1 MFSPRSLLNL
11 PRTLRHASAL
21 SVSLPPAEAVVVD
34 APDAPLRAALTAAA
48 SGGFGPARELLAATR
63 QDMQWERRSG
73 YVAALAE
80 FALHNPGWLDAWLAD
95 EPENPDA
102 VLVKADLCIDQAWEV
117 RSAARANAVSRDQF
131 QGFFALLQD
140 AAPVI
145 GAAIELN
152 PADPVPWRI
161 ALTHALGTQASR
173 EVFDSYWEE
182 AVARAPHH
190 FGCHSVA
197 LQYLCEKWYGSHEE
211 MFAFAENAAEQALP
225 GSKLH
230 ALPLKAAVEYLVVAS
245 AGTREK
251 DPSDGTVPQAR
262 IDAAIRRAQE
272 LSAHYEAGDPEIA
285 PVRNDLALMLLLHE
299 RWSESLEQFRAIG
312 VHATEFPWVYFG
324 DPRKEF
330 LDFRTGVRVH
340 VARNTPFFSRPP
352 QPEPAAPTA
361 GAGGGTEA
369 EHSSLAV
376 VSAPF
381 DTVADA
387 TFSGPPLRLATSA
400 DGWTTLVEVALHP
413 DPARR
418 GPLLAQG
425 GLVREAGV
433 FTTSEW
439 WPALILHRAG
449 DRRGFTLIRRGK
461 HMAEHHWDPAAPVP
475 GLDEVTA
482 TARAVAE
489 VYQLDDIRPLTT
501 VLRGTDD
508 PAGRQAAL
516 LAALRLPPVP
526 EAFATRAEA
535 LTDLPGARIL
545 ARRGALEGWEAA
557 GGQAVNPV
565 YTQRR
570 PKRWWALRLVLLPVL
585 VSAAV
590 YGWTSEDVLFVKP
603 LIATFSSAVVGG
615 QLVTAWRRRPR
626 GAGGTVTRA

>member
-1 MFSPRSLLNL
+1 
-11 PRTLRHASAL
+11 
-21 SVSLPPAEAVVVD
+21 
-34 APDAPLRAALTAAA
+34 
-48 SGGFGPARELLAATR
+48 
-63 QDMQWERRSG
+63 MQWERRSG

-324 DPRKEF
+324 DPPQGVPGLPHRRARPRRPEHAV
-330 LDFRTGVRVH
+330 LQPSPAARTGCTDGGSGRGDGSGAQLAGRRLGAVRHGRRRDVLG
-340 VARNTPFFSRPP
+340 AA
-352 QPEPAAPTA
+352 AAP
-361 GAGGGTEA
+361 G
-369 EHSSLAV
+369 H
-376 VSAPF
+376 F
-381 DTVADA
+381 RR
-387 TFSGPPLRLATSA
+387 RL
-400 DGWTTLVEVALHP
+400 DH
-413 DPARR
+413 ARR
-418 GPLLAQG
+418 GGAAPRPRAPRPAPRPGRAGPG
-425 GLVREAGV
+425 GGGV